1 MQITRRGFLKFSGA
15 TTAGVAIGGL
25 GHLGVDLEPIEAHAR
40 ELRIRNAKVVPSVCP
55 YCAVGCGQLVY
66 VEGGRIV
73 NLEGDPDCPH
83 TLGALCPKG
92 SATIQLSINER
103 RPTKCLYRAPGATQ
117 WEEKPLDWMMDRIAE
132 RFKATRDRHFIESE
146 KGPALL
152 TGNVQARSGSGKPS
166 FESEKGIT
174 VNRLDAVANLGSA
187 CCDNE
192 ECYLQTK
199 LLRTM
204 GVVYHEHQARV

>member
-1 MQITRRGFLKFSGA
+1 MQISRRGFLKFSGA
-15 TTAGVAIGGL
+15 TTAGVAVGGL
-25 GHLGVDLEPIEAHAR
+25 ANLGVDLAPVVAYAR
-40 ELRIRNAKVVPSVCP
+40 DLRIKNARVVPSVCP

-66 VEGGRIV
+66 VEKVGNEDKII

-103 RPTKCLYRAPGATQ
+103 RPTKCLYRAPGSDK
-117 WEEKPLDWMMDRIAE
+117 WEEKPLDWMMDQVAE
-132 RFKATRDRHFIESE
+132 RFKKTRDQHFIE
-146 KGPALL
+146 
-152 TGNVQARSGSGKPS
+152 T
-166 FESEKGIT
+166 EKGIT

-192 ECYLQTK
+192 ECYIQSK
-199 LLRTM
+199 LLRTL

>member
-15 TTAGVAIGGL
+15 TTAGVAVGGL
-25 GHLGVDLEPIEAHAR
+25 SHLGVDLEPIRAHAR
-40 ELRIRNAKVVPSVCP
+40 ELRIRNARVVPSVCP
-55 YCAVGCGQLVY
+55 YCAVGCGQLIY
-66 VEGGRIV
+66 VENDRIV

-103 RPTKCLYRAPGATQ
+103 RPTKCLYRAPGADR

-132 RFKATRDRHFIESE
+132 RFKETRDKYFIE
-146 KGPALL
+146 
-152 TGNVQARSGSGKPS
+152 T
-166 FESEKGIT
+166 EKGIT

-192 ECYLQTK
+192 ECYIQSK
-199 LLRTM
+199 LLRTL

>member
-40 ELRIRNAKVVPSVCP
+40 GLRIKNAKVVPSVCP

-66 VEGGRIV
+66 VEDGRIV

-92 SATIQLSINER
+92 SATIQLSLNER
-103 RPTKCLYRAPGATQ
+103 RPTTCLYRAPGAAQ
-117 WEEKPLDWMMDRIAE
+117 WEEKPLDWMMDRIAA
-132 RFKATRDRHFIESE
+132 RFKETRESHVIESE
-146 KGPALL
+146 KGI
-152 TGNVQARSGSGKPS
+152 R
-166 FESEKGIT
+166 

-204 GVVYHEHQARV
+204 GVVYLEHQARV